1 MNPFQLAAIQMVSN
15 NDLDGNLAEAERLI
29 VEAASAGAQLIVLP
43 ETFAMFSTRAQR
55 SLGLQEASD
64 KAVIRPF
71 ISALAKRLGIWIV
84 AGTIPLAVENSEQVL
99 ASCFVFD
106 DKGDEQGCYHKIHLF
121 DVDVADA
128 QGSYR
133 ESDTFL
139 AGDKVVVIDT
149 PFGRLGLAVCYDLRF
164 PEFFRAMFAED
175 VDIIAVP
182 AAFTFLTGKAHWLP
196 LLQARAIENQCYVIG
211 ANQGGQH
218 TPSRKTSGDS
228 VIFDSWG
235 KQLASKEQGAGY
247 VIATIDL
254 DEAAKHRRAMP
265 IKQHQRFTVSTKK

>member
-1 MNPFQLAAIQMVSN
+1 MAKV
-15 NDLDGNLAEAERLI
+15 
-29 VEAASAGAQLIVLP
+29 
-43 ETFAMFSTRAQR
+43 
-55 SLGLQEASD
+55 SD

-149 PFGRLGLAVCYDLRF
+149 PFGRLGLAVCYDL
-164 PEFFRAMFAED
+164 
-175 VDIIAVP
+175 
-182 AAFTFLTGKAHWLP
+182 
-196 LLQARAIENQCYVIG
+196 QAPQ
-211 ANQGGQH
+211 
-218 TPSRKTSGDS
+218 
-228 VIFDSWG
+228 
-235 KQLASKEQGAGY
+235 
-247 VIATIDL
+247 
-254 DEAAKHRRAMP
+254 
-265 IKQHQRFTVSTKK
+265 